1 MHDDPY
7 LDFVTELQITNHA
20 LFYIYFF
27 AIFWISIDTG
37 FPIPAKA
44 ESNLDAS
51 QVINIGMVEI
61 AAEMLEVGS

>member
-1 MHDDPY
+1 M
-7 LDFVTELQITNHA
+7 DF
-20 LFYIYFF
+20 F
-27 AIFWISIDTG
+27 DTG
-37 FPIPAKA
+37 FSIPAKA